1 MGKPI
6 RNGVIAAGG
15 LILFYFIVMGISS
28 KSWSATISQFQDL
41 WYWMMLLSVGF
52 GTQIGLYTKLKSQMS
67 KLKTTTQ
74 NSKLIKSGK
83 TIATTSGTASSI
95 SMVACCAHHLSEVLP
110 IIGLSGAAAFLTR
123 YQIPLIMLGVIMNGF
138 GIFYMLKQ
146 IQKIKSHVSLKI

>member
-1 MGKPI
+1 MRKEIISGFL
-6 RNGVIAAGG
+6 GSVG
-15 LILFYFIVMGISS
+15 LIVFYFVVMGISS
-28 KSWSATISQFQDL
+28 GSWSATVSQFKEL
-41 WYWMMLLSVGF
+41 WYWMLLLSTGF
-52 GTQIGLYTKLKSQMS
+52 GIQIGLYTKLKSQMS

-123 YQIPLIMLGVIMNGF
+123 YQIPLIMLEAVMNGF

-146 IQKIKSHVSLKI
+146 

>member
-146 IQKIKSHVSLKI
+146 